1 MRTRLAM
8 LMILALALPAFAAGK
23 RRAVAAPS
31 TPPQTGGGDCVNFAP
46 VRTGLKASYSAP
58 GGVTFTITYL
68 SDSATQTRT
77 TQHVV
82 TPQATADAETRLDW
96 EQIPNASITYRAMK
110 HLYTKVTTPVP
121 FLGNQVIETDIDFVP
136 SYITGPATGYCVG
149 TKWHTPTSNETI
161 MVKSIAGTQVQTG
174 TAIAFDGEVLA
185 VETITVPGG
194 QFKTV
199 KVKGATVTDS
209 GVQRSIQWL
218 SPDYSISIKQETYD
232 DAGNLTGTTVLT
244 KLEL

>member
-8 LMILALALPAFAAGK
+8 LMVLALALPAFGAK
-23 RRAVAAPS
+23 RRAVKAPANPVS
-31 TPPQTGGGDCVNFAP
+31 SGGDCVTFNP
-46 VRTGLKASYSAP
+46 VQPGLKASYSAP
-58 GGVTFTITYL
+58 QGVTYTITYI
-68 SDSATQTRT
+68 SDSATQTKT

-96 EQIPNASITYRAMK
+96 EQIPNATITYRAMK

-136 SYITGPATGYCVG
+136 SYITGPESGYCVG
-149 TKWHTPTSNETI
+149 TTWHTPQSNETVT
-161 MVKSIAGTQVQTG
+161 VKSIAGTQVTTG

-185 VETITVPGG
+185 IENITVPAGT
-194 QFKTV
+194 FKTV

-218 SPDYSISIKQETYD
+218 SPDYSITVKQETYD
-232 DAGNLTGTTVLT
+232 DAGNLTGTVLLT
-244 KLEL
+244 ALQ